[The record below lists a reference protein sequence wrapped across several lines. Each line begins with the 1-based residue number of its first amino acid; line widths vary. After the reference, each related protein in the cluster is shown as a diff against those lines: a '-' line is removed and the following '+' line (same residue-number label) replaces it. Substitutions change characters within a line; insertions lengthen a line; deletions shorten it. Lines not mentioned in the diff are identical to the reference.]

1 MADIIGRSFEPYVKK
16 QIAKRQE
23 KLGLGLKN
31 IDTIKFENTNTAFI
45 RLTSGV
51 NVDGEALTNLGLAG
65 QNKYAGSE
73 LAKQFQLFS
82 ARTPNG
88 FTSGIGYNDQSSY
101 GFVSNADYGFVP
113 PPGIVSMDVKAMNRG
128 SLREAN
134 IEIKCHNLE
143 QFQILEVLYMRLKYS
158 ILLEWGHS
166 IYFNNSGELVQS
178 RHDLSSTFLK
188 GTTQTEMLK
197 LVQKERKNSDSNY
210 DAFFGLVTN
219 FSWTLRPDGGYDI
232 TVTARS
238 SGDVIESLKINTTL
252 PVPQGT
258 PVVSPPDPNNINGE
272 VLPPPSSIQTNYYKS
287 TINRILTLITS
298 QVYPTKAYAHGVDQ
312 GQAGQYYPMH
322 NYAIEKMANLKAVVN
337 RDSLAAVTNATDHLT
352 WKEILMF
359 EFPQTL
365 SGGTWGSRQ
374 YYMKLGTLL
383 RIIESFLLY
392 YDTSK
397 SNSTQ
402 TDVVGE
408 EKELLGNPPL
418 FEIDYNYNTNY
429 CFTFPRHCSIDP
441 KVCLI
446 PIDLDEISD
455 GAISGPYY
463 IDTTYTYLTQ
473 DPPQK
478 DDANQQGLN
487 GSDLGDSYL
496 KLVGQAL
503 YNNEFSWRDEKYS
516 NSPVTSSLPSSVP
529 VIFNND
535 ILVANLETAF
545 SSPQNDIP
553 QLKKGY
559 EAIKDIRFRFI
570 SPTPTTPV
578 LNTKY
583 IVNVDILPQ
592 PVAIAKKYSQKYGTL
607 TVVTAN
613 GASNSLTDNGTV
625 DASRFKTYSNDD
637 PELIAYINNSNLLFE
652 KQIYKKSI
660 VVREYRNP
668 NSNLAYK
675 PSSLVQSGSELYT
688 QIKDTGF
695 KDPNKPYVGNLMHT
709 YINMEYIAST
719 LDKNIDI
726 KESKI
731 SLYDFLDN
739 LMTGVQNAL
748 GNVNNFITIY
758 DEDKN
763 KFKIIDDTFI
773 PGLYDNS
780 GEESGIVQFNAN
792 ILKNNYGSFV
802 KSVNFKTKL
811 SNNFATMTTIGAQ
824 SNGNVVGENAT
835 ALSKWNIGLTDRII
849 TDRANPNATIAS
861 GSSVAEKF
869 LENVVNLQNFN
880 NKVHTFTLT
889 DNDISSLRGG
899 ITDLFR
905 MEIGEFTNQGKIP
918 GIGFIPF
925 DLELTMLGLSG
936 VKIYETY
943 TIDTTLLPNAYKDKI
958 QFICSGVS
966 HKISNGIWETTLN
979 SICGPKYDNVKIS
992 NPPNVKNITSVTV
1005 PKAPESNTQGNGI
1018 STPPASNTG
1027 VYEIYTQGKL
1037 RKNYFDLTKH
1047 HDPKLTKTHAITIPG
1062 GASTFNWEVAYRRS
1076 NYIGHYSKVPN
1087 YSSIVS
1093 RNKNDEF
1100 VVFDW
1105 VLKRGGS
1112 SDVLIP
1118 APFDGKIVAG
1128 GLKPG
1133 GGATTYGGTNVVVDS
1148 GGNSFYALISTD
1160 GSKTAIFLHMREM
1173 YFKVGDTFSKGQG
1186 LGIQAS
1192 VGPTSTGTHLHIEAM
1207 ALQDAIDYF
1216 NFVNSLSSNYDGKT
1230 NLK

>member
-31 IDTIKFENTNTAFI
+31 IDTLKFENTNTAFI

-51 NVDGEALTNLGLAG
+51 NVNGEALTNLGLAG
-65 QNKYAGSE
+65 QNKYADNG
-73 LAKQFQLFS
+73 LAKQFKLFS

-88 FTSGIGYNDQSSY
+88 FTSGFGYNDQSSY
-101 GFVSNADYGFVP
+101 GFASNSDYGFVP

-166 IYFNNSGELVQS
+166 VYFNNSGELVQS
-178 RHDLSSTFLK
+178 RHDLSDTFLK
-188 GTTQTEMLK
+188 GTTQTDMLK
-197 LVQKERKNSDSNY
+197 LIKQERKNSDGNY

-252 PVPQGT
+252 PVPQNT
-258 PVVSPPDPNNINGE
+258 PIVTPPDPNNPPPS
-272 VLPPPSSIQTNYYKS
+272 PPPSSIQTNYYKS

-298 QVYPTKAYAHGVDQ
+298 QVYSPGKEYAHGVDQ
-312 GQAGQYYPMH
+312 GSNGLYYPMH
-322 NYAIEKMANLKAVVN
+322 NYNIEAMAGLKASVN
-337 RDSLAAVTNATDHLT
+337 RDSLSAVTNATDHLT

-359 EFPQTL
+359 EFPTTL
-365 SGGTWGSRQ
+365 SGGTWGTRQ

-392 YDTSK
+392 YDTSR
-397 SNSTQ
+397 SNATQ
-402 TDVVGE
+402 TDVTGE
-408 EKELLGNPPL
+408 EKELLGFSPL
-418 FEIDYNYNTNY
+418 FEIDYNYNSNY

-446 PIDLDEISD
+446 PIDLGEINS
-455 GAISGPYY
+455 GTLSGPYY
-463 IDTTYTYLTQ
+463 IETVYTYLTQ
-473 DPPQK
+473 DPPQE

-503 YNNEFSWRDEKYS
+503 YNNEFSWRDDS
-516 NSPVTSSLPSSVP
+516 QLISGVLSPLPQSLP
-529 VIFNND
+529 VIINND
-535 ILVANLETAF
+535 ILVTELETVFA
-545 SSPQNDIP
+545 SPQSDIS
-553 QLKKGY
+553 QVRKGY
-559 EAIKDIRFRFI
+559 DAVKSVRSGFRLYV
-570 SPTPTTPV
+570 TPITPE
-578 LNTKY
+578 LNKKY
-583 IVNVDILPQ
+583 IVSSDFQPQ
-592 PVAIAKKYSQKYGTL
+592 LVATVKKYSQKYGTL

-613 GASNSLTDNGTV
+613 GASNSITDESNVST
-625 DASRFKTYSNDD
+625 SSKYKTYPNND
-637 PELIAYINNSNLLFE
+637 PELIAYINNSSLLFE

-668 NSNLAYK
+668 NVNIPYN
-675 PSSLVQSGSELYT
+675 PSSALQAGSELYT

-695 KDPNKPYVGNLMHT
+695 KDLNKPYVGNLMHT
-709 YINMEYIAST
+709 YINMEYISST

-748 GNVNNFITIY
+748 GNVNNFETIY

-763 KFKIIDDTFI
+763 TFRIIDNTFI
-773 PGLYDNS
+773 PGVYNSS
-780 GEESGIVQFNAN
+780 GEDAGIVQFNAN

-811 SNNFATMTTIGAQ
+811 SNNFATMTTVGAQ
-824 SNGNVVGENAT
+824 SNGNTVGENAT
-835 ALSKWNIGLTDRII
+835 ALSKWNTGLTDRII
-849 TDRANPNATIAS
+849 TDRVNPNTSIKS
-861 GSSVAEKF
+861 GSSVADTF
-869 LENVVNLQNFN
+869 LQNIVNLQNFN
-880 NKVHTFTLT
+880 NQVHQKYLT
-889 DNDISSLRGG
+889 DNDINNLRGG
-899 ITDLFR
+899 ITDLFK
-905 MEIGEFTNQGKIP
+905 MEIGELTNQGKIP

-943 TIDTTLLPNAYKDKI
+943 TIDTTLLPKAYKDKI

-966 HKISNGIWETTLN
+966 HKVSDGEWVTTLN
-979 SICGPKYDNVKIS
+979 SICGPKYDNVKIF

-1005 PKAPESNTQGNGI
+1005 PKAPDEIGPDSDSGDGSNSTALTTLPPSTLLSKYITLQQAAYNSSTAKKNNIDNTPTEAAVEDLKFVLTNVYDVLYDRFNGNITLSSAYRG
-1018 STPPASNTG
+1018 PALNTAVGGAENSQHKLGQAIDVEGKNG
-1027 VYEIYTQGKL
+1027 VTNKEIYFYVRNNFPSWDQL
-1037 RKNYFDLTKH
+1037 
-1047 HDPKLTKTHAITIPG
+1047 I
-1062 GASTFNWEVAYRRS
+1062 WEYGNS
-1076 NYIGHYSKVPN
+1076 NEPDWVHIAYSK
-1087 YSSIVS
+1087 SGRSTKSGKKQILSI
-1093 RNKNDEF
+1093 
-1100 VVFDW
+1100 
-1105 VLKRGGS
+1105 
-1112 SDVLIP
+1112 P
-1118 APFDGKIVAG
+1118 
-1128 GLKPG
+1128 
-1133 GGATTYGGTNVVVDS
+1133 
-1148 GGNSFYALISTD
+1148 
-1160 GSKTAIFLHMREM
+1160 
-1173 YFKVGDTFSKGQG
+1173 KG
-1186 LGIQAS
+1186 
-1192 VGPTSTGTHLHIEAM
+1192 VGPA
-1207 ALQDAIDYF
+1207 
-1216 NFVNSLSSNYDGKT
+1216 
-1230 NLK
+1230 

>member
-1 MADIIGRSFEPYVKK
+1 MANIIGRSFEPYVKK

-23 KLGLGLKN
+23 KLGLGLKDL
-31 IDTIKFENTNTAFI
+31 DTIKFENTNTAFI

-51 NVDGEALTNLGLAG
+51 DVNGEALTNLGLAG
-65 QNKYAGSE
+65 QAKYAGSG
-73 LAKQFQLFS
+73 LAKQFKLFS

-88 FTSGIGYNDQSSY
+88 FTSGFGYNDQSSY
-101 GFVSNADYGFVP
+101 GFASNSDYGFVP

-166 IYFNNSGELVQS
+166 VYFNNSGELVQS
-178 RHDLSSTFLK
+178 RHDLSDTFLK
-188 GTTQTEMLK
+188 GTTQTDMLK
-197 LVQKERKNSDSNY
+197 LVKQERKNSDSNY

-258 PVVSPPDPNNINGE
+258 PVVTPPDPSNPNAQQT
-272 VLPPPSSIQTNYYKS
+272 PPPSSIQTNYYKS

-322 NYAIEKMANLKAVVN
+322 NYAIEAMAQLKAVVN

-359 EFPQTL
+359 EFPTTL

-402 TDVVGE
+402 TNVAGE

-418 FEIDYNYNTNY
+418 FEIDYNYNNNY

-446 PIDLDEISD
+446 PIDLDEINNN
-455 GAISGPYY
+455 GTISGPYY
-463 IDTTYTYLTQ
+463 IDTVYTYLTLSYATLTTTTNNNNTS
-473 DPPQK
+473 PTEIF
-478 DDANQQGLN
+478 
-487 GSDLGDSYL
+487 LGDSDFLILQKAAGLDVY
-496 KLVGQAL
+496 Q
-503 YNNEFSWRDEKYS
+503 NENAWRDAPVS
-516 NSPVTSSLPSSVP
+516 LSPVSAEIPTTLPVFPANNSLVTDLEAVFSADQSSEDNLINGYNVIGKIGSSV
-529 VIFNND
+529 N
-535 ILVANLETAF
+535 
-545 SSPQNDIP
+545 IP
-553 QLKKGY
+553 
-559 EAIKDIRFRFI
+559 I
-570 SPTPTTPV
+570 PTTP
-578 LNTKY
+578 LPNEKY
-583 IVNVDILPQ
+583 IVSVNTNTQFIKNINSVSSRIVGAQAPTEQ
-592 PVAIAKKYSQKYGTL
+592 TTTRSAKL
-607 TVVTAN
+607 
-613 GASNSLTDNGTV
+613 
-625 DASRFKTYSNDD
+625 
-637 PELIAYINNSNLLFE
+637 E
-652 KQIYKKSI
+652 KKSI
-660 VVREYRNP
+660 IVREYRNP

-675 PSSLVQSGSELYT
+675 PSSLVQAGSELYT

-709 YINMEYIAST
+709 YINMEYISST

-748 GNVNNFITIY
+748 GNVNNFETIY

-763 KFKIIDDTFI
+763 TFRIIDNTFI
-773 PGLYDNS
+773 PGVYNSS
-780 GEESGIVQFNAN
+780 GEDAGIVQFNAN

-849 TDRANPNATIAS
+849 TDRVNPNATIDS
-861 GSSVAEKF
+861 GSSVANKF
-869 LENVVNLQNFN
+869 LENIVNLQNFN

-936 VKIYETY
+936 AKIYETY
-943 TIDTTLLPNAYKDKI
+943 TIDTTLLPKAYKDKI

-966 HKISNGIWETTLN
+966 HKVSDGEWITTLN
-979 SICGPKYDNVKIS
+979 SICGPKYDNVKIF

-1087 YSSIVS
+1087 YNSIVS

-1105 VLKRGGS
+1105 VLKRNKS

>member
-23 KLGLGLKN
+23 KLSLSLKN
-31 IDTIKFENTNTAFI
+31 TDTIKFENTNTAFI

-51 NVDGEALTNLGLAG
+51 NVDGDVLTNLGLAG

-82 ARTPNG
+82 ARTPDG
-88 FTSGIGYNDQSSY
+88 FTSGFGYNDQSSY
-101 GFVSNADYGFVP
+101 GFASNSDYGFVP

-134 IEIKCHNLE
+134 IEIKCHNLQ
-143 QFQILEVLYMRLKYS
+143 QFQIIEVLYMRLKYS
-158 ILLEWGHS
+158 VLLEWGHS
-166 IYFNNSGELVQS
+166 VYFNNSGELVQS
-178 RHDLSSTFLK
+178 RHDLSNTFLK
-188 GTTQTEMLK
+188 GTTQTNMLK
-197 LVQKERKNSDSNY
+197 LIQKERKNSDGNY

-252 PVPQGT
+252 PVPPNT
-258 PVVSPPDPNNINGE
+258 PVVSPPDPSKINEE
-272 VLPPPSSIQTNYYKS
+272 VKPPPSSIQTNYYKS

-298 QVYPTKAYAHGVDQ
+298 YVNKDIRYAHGVDQ
-312 GQAGQYYPMH
+312 GNGLYYPMH
-322 NYAIEKMANLKAVVN
+322 NYNIETMAGLTAVVN
-337 RDSLAAVTNATDHLT
+337 RDSKTAITNATDYLT

-359 EFPQTL
+359 EFPWTL

-402 TDVVGE
+402 TDVIGE

-418 FEIDYNYNTNY
+418 FEIDYNYNSNY

-446 PIDLDEISD
+446 PIDLDEINS
-455 GAISGPYY
+455 GTVSGPFY

-473 DPPQK
+473 DPPQAN
-478 DDANQQGLN
+478 DANEQGLN
-487 GSDLGDSYL
+487 GSDLGDKYL
-496 KLVGQAL
+496 RLVGQAL
-503 YNNEFSWRDEKYS
+503 YNNKFSWRDE
-516 NSPVTSSLPSSVP
+516 PQLFTPQTGSLPQILP
-529 VIFNND
+529 IIFNNNT
-535 ILVANLETAF
+535 LVTELETVF
-545 SSPQNDIP
+545 TSPQSDIS
-553 QLKKGY
+553 QLTKGY
-559 EAIKDIRFRFI
+559 ETIKSIRFEFGKTV
-570 SPTPTTPV
+570 SPTTPIP
-578 LNTKY
+578 NTKY
-583 IVNVDILPQ
+583 ITSVDFQPQ
-592 PVAIAKKYSQKYGTL
+592 LVAIVRGYGSIVIVTPNGSSTSFITDTQSTFNFEFEAL
-607 TVVTAN
+607 ANNDPKITVFL
-613 GASNSLTDNGTV
+613 NS
-625 DASRFKTYSNDD
+625 SPS
-637 PELIAYINNSNLLFE
+637 FE

-668 NSNLAYK
+668 NSNLTYNA
-675 PSSLVQSGSELYT
+675 SSLVQPGSELYT

-695 KDPNKPYVGNLMHT
+695 KDLNKPYVGNLMHT

-739 LMTGVQNAL
+739 LMIGVQNAL

-792 ILKNNYGSFV
+792 ILNNTKGSFV

-811 SNNFATMTTIGAQ
+811 SNNFATMTTVGAQ

-835 ALSKWNIGLTDRII
+835 ALSKWNVGLTDRII
-849 TDRANPNATIAS
+849 TDRVNPNANINS
-861 GSSVAEKF
+861 GSSVEVRF
-869 LENVVNLQNFN
+869 LQNIVNLQNFN

-889 DNDISSLRGG
+889 DNDISGLRGG
-899 ITDLFR
+899 ITDLFK
-905 MEIGEFTNQGKIP
+905 MEIGEFTNQDKIP

-936 VKIYETY
+936 PKIYETY

-966 HKISNGIWETTLN
+966 HKVSNGIWETTLN
-979 SICGPKYDNVKIS
+979 SICGPKYDKAKIF

-1005 PKAPESNTQGNGI
+1005 PKSPSGGRTPLTDAEINEKTKNFSVAALGADGTWQSIATKYITKNEGLTKIGKDDQGTPRAGYGSDKIIKNGVLTTVTIGMVVTQEEALNTFQNYSLKAYSDPIIRDLGQTNWNKLNDNQKASLVSIGYNVGSSFISARNYGKKIKNFIIAGDFQKAGETIYREGPWTGAIDGYLPGLHRRRKEESI
-1018 STPPASNTG
+1018 IFLTPP
-1027 VYEIYTQGKL
+1027 
-1037 RKNYFDLTKH
+1037 
-1047 HDPKLTKTHAITIPG
+1047 
-1062 GASTFNWEVAYRRS
+1062 
-1076 NYIGHYSKVPN
+1076 
-1087 YSSIVS
+1087 
-1093 RNKNDEF
+1093 
-1100 VVFDW
+1100 
-1105 VLKRGGS
+1105 
-1112 SDVLIP
+1112 
-1118 APFDGKIVAG
+1118 
-1128 GLKPG
+1128 
-1133 GGATTYGGTNVVVDS
+1133 
-1148 GGNSFYALISTD
+1148 
-1160 GSKTAIFLHMREM
+1160 
-1173 YFKVGDTFSKGQG
+1173 
-1186 LGIQAS
+1186 
-1192 VGPTSTGTHLHIEAM
+1192 
-1207 ALQDAIDYF
+1207 
-1216 NFVNSLSSNYDGKT
+1216 
-1230 NLK
+1230 

>member
-31 IDTIKFENTNTAFI
+31 IDTLKFENTNTAFI

-51 NVDGEALTNLGLAG
+51 NVNGEALTNLGLAG

-73 LAKQFQLFS
+73 LAKQFKLFS

-88 FTSGIGYNDQSSY
+88 FTKGFGYNDQSSY
-101 GFVSNADYGFVP
+101 GFASNPDYGFVP

-166 IYFNNSGELVQS
+166 VYFNNEGELVQS
-178 RHDLSSTFLK
+178 RHDLSDLFLK
-188 GTTQTEMLK
+188 GATQTDILK
-197 LVQKERKNSDSNY
+197 AVQKTRKDSNGNY

-258 PVVSPPDPNNINGE
+258 PVVSPSDPSKLNEE
-272 VLPPPSSIQTNYYKS
+272 VKPPPSSIQTNYYKS

-298 QVYPTKAYAHGVDQ
+298 QVYPGKAYAHGVDQ
-312 GQAGQYYPMH
+312 GNGLYYPMH
-322 NYAIEKMANLKAVVN
+322 NYNIEAMASLKAVVN
-337 RDSLAAVTNATDHLT
+337 RDSLSAVTNATDHLT

-359 EFPQTL
+359 EFPTTL

-392 YDTSK
+392 YDTSRL
-397 SNSTQ
+397 NSIQ
-402 TDVVGE
+402 QNAVGE

-418 FEIDYNYNTNY
+418 FEIDYNYNNNY

-446 PIDLDEISD
+446 PIDLGEVNSNE
-455 GAISGPYY
+455 GVSGPYY
-463 IDTTYTYLTQ
+463 IDTVYTYLTISYATSTTST
-473 DPPQK
+473 D
-478 DDANQQGLN
+478 N
-487 GSDLGDSYL
+487 GSQSPISIDQSDSSFLELQKAAGRDVY
-496 KLVGQAL
+496 Q
-503 YNNEFSWRDEKYS
+503 NENAWRDNPVS
-516 NSPVTSSLPSSVP
+516 FSPVSATLPSSISTP
-529 VIFNND
+529 PLNKS
-535 ILVANLETAF
+535 LVADLEAAFTAGQDSENNLI
-545 SSPQNDIP
+545 N
-553 QLKKGY
+553 GY
-559 EAIKDIRFRFI
+559 NVI
-570 SPTPTTPV
+570 SKIGSITNTPTPTTPV
-578 LNTKY
+578 LNEKY
-583 IVNVDILPQ
+583 IVNINTNTQFLKNIYYTTSEIRGNQAATTVTT
-592 PVAIAKKYSQKYGTL
+592 TL
-607 TVVTAN
+607 A
-613 GASNSLTDNGTV
+613 GKL
-625 DASRFKTYSNDD
+625 
-637 PELIAYINNSNLLFE
+637 E
-652 KQIYKKSI
+652 KKSI

-675 PSSLVQSGSELYT
+675 PSSLVQAGSELYT
-688 QIKDTGF
+688 QIQDTGF

-709 YINMEYIAST
+709 YINMEYISST

-773 PGLYDNS
+773 PGLYENS

-802 KSVNFKTKL
+802 KGVNFKTKL

-824 SNGNVVGENAT
+824 ANGNVVGENAT
-835 ALSKWNIGLTDRII
+835 ALSKWNVGLTDRII
-849 TDRANPNATIAS
+849 TDRANPNANIDS
-861 GSSVAEKF
+861 GSSVANKF
-869 LENVVNLQNFN
+869 LENVTNLQNFN

-936 VKIYETY
+936 PKIYETY
-943 TIDTTLLPNAYKDKI
+943 TIDTTLLPKAYKDKI

-966 HKISNGIWETTLN
+966 HKISNGEWTTTLN

-992 NPPNVKNITSVTV
+992 NPPNVKNITTVTV
-1005 PKAPESNTQGNGI
+1005 PKAPESSGAGLNRGGGSGTCSRLGQEPLVQYAGNVNKVGADVVTSSNKEVKARLAAGIGNGI
-1018 STPPASNTG
+1018 TTGLVEVADRGNVRVLKYGQEALLTPRAAAAFNSWADEITSQGGCMTVSSIFRTYEDQVRVKASRGAAAATPGYSPHGYGIAIDIRELYNLVDGSTDAQLNASARN
-1027 VYEIYTQGKL
+1027 EKIYKFL
-1037 RKNYFDLTKH
+1037 
-1047 HDPKLTKTHAITIPG
+1047 
-1062 GASTFNWEVAYRRS
+1062 ASTGEKYGWYNPYRLADT
-1076 NYIGHYSKVPN
+1076 SK
-1087 YSSIVS
+1087 
-1093 RNKNDEF
+1093 KDECWHF
-1100 VVFDW
+1100 EYW
-1105 VLKRGGS
+1105 G
-1112 SDVLIP
+1112 
-1118 APFDGKIVAG
+1118 
-1128 GLKPG
+1128 
-1133 GGATTYGGTNVVVDS
+1133 
-1148 GGNSFYALISTD
+1148 
-1160 GSKTAIFLHMREM
+1160 
-1173 YFKVGDTFSKGQG
+1173 
-1186 LGIQAS
+1186 
-1192 VGPTSTGTHLHIEAM
+1192 
-1207 ALQDAIDYF
+1207 
-1216 NFVNSLSSNYDGKT
+1216 
-1230 NLK
+1230 

>member
-1 MADIIGRSFEPYVKK
+1 MANIIGRSFEPYVKK

-23 KLGLGLKN
+23 KLSLGLQ
-31 IDTIKFENTNTAFI
+31 DTDTLKFKNTNTAFI

-51 NVDGEALTNLGLAG
+51 NVNGEALTNLGLAG
-65 QNKYAGSE
+65 QDKYAGSE
-73 LAKQFQLFS
+73 LAKQFKLFS
-82 ARTPNG
+82 ARTSNG

-101 GFVSNADYGFVP
+101 GFTSNPDYGFVP

-158 ILLEWGHS
+158 VLLEWGHS
-166 IYFNNSGELVQS
+166 VYFNNDGELVQS
-178 RHDLSSTFLK
+178 RHDLSDLFLK
-188 GTTQTEMLK
+188 GASQTDILK
-197 LVQKERKNSDSNY
+197 AVQKTRKESDSNY

-232 TVTARS
+232 TVTARA

-252 PVPQGT
+252 PVPEGT
-258 PVVSPPDPNNINGE
+258 PPVTPPDPNKLNEE
-272 VLPPPSSIQTNYYKS
+272 VKPPPSSIQTNYYKS

-298 QVYPTKAYAHGVDQ
+298 QVYPAGQFSPGKEYAHGVGPVGVGD
-312 GQAGQYYPMH
+312 GSYYPMH
-322 NYAIEKMANLKAVVN
+322 NYNIEAIANLKAVVN
-337 RDSLAAVTNATDHLT
+337 RDSQAAVTNATDHLT
-352 WKEILMF
+352 WREILMF
-359 EFPQTL
+359 EFPWTL

-418 FEIDYNYNTNY
+418 FEIDYNYNNNY

-446 PIDLDEISD
+446 PIDLNEITN
-455 GAISGPYY
+455 GTISGAYY
-463 IDTTYTYLTQ
+463 IETTYTYLTQ
-473 DPPQK
+473 DPPQSN
-478 DDANQQGLN
+478 DASNRGSR
-487 GSDLGDSYL
+487 GSDLEDSYL

-503 YNNEFSWRDEKYS
+503 YNNEFGWRDE
-516 NSPVTSSLPSSVP
+516 PVLLNPQIGDIPQSLP
-529 VIFNND
+529 VIFNNNT
-535 ILVANLETAF
+535 LVTELETAF
-545 SSPQNDIP
+545 TKAQSDDA
-553 QLKKGY
+553 QLKEGY
-559 EAIKDIRFRFI
+559 NTIKSARSSFGLLAA
-570 SPTPTTPV
+570 PTVPQ

-583 IVNVDILPQ
+583 IVSVDLKPQ
-592 PVAIAKKYSQKYGTL
+592 PVATVQRYHRKYGPF
-607 TVVTAN
+607 TVVTPNGSSTSFVDSGKGGSFGFEFVTLAN
-613 GASNSLTDNGTV
+613 N
-625 DASRFKTYSNDD
+625 D
-637 PELIAYINNSNLLFE
+637 PELIAEIAKAESYFE
-652 KQIYKKSI
+652 QQIYKKSI

-668 NSNLAYK
+668 NFALAYN
-675 PSSLVQSGSELYT
+675 PSALVQPGSELYT

-709 YINMEYIAST
+709 YINMEYISST

-731 SLYDFLDN
+731 SLYNFLDN

-792 ILKNNYGSFV
+792 ILKNTKGSFV

-835 ALSKWNIGLTDRII
+835 ALSRWNIGLTDRII
-849 TDRANPNATIAS
+849 TDRVNPNATINS
-861 GSSVAEKF
+861 GSSVEAKF
-869 LENVVNLQNFN
+869 LNNIANLQNFN

-889 DNDISSLRGG
+889 DNDVSSLRGG
-899 ITDLFR
+899 ITDLFK

-943 TIDTTLLPNAYKDKI
+943 TIDTTLLPKAYKDKI

-966 HKISNGIWETTLN
+966 HKVSDGEWTTTLN
-979 SICGPKYDNVKIS
+979 SICGPKYDKTNIY
-992 NPPNVKNITSVTV
+992 NPPSVNNITSVTV
-1005 PKAPESNTQGNGI
+1005 PKSPDQIGPDGDSGDGNDNTPLTTLPPNTFLSKYVTLQQAAYNSSTAKKNNIDNTPTESAVEDLKFVLTNVYDVLYDRFNGN
-1018 STPPASNTG
+1018 
-1027 VYEIYTQGKL
+1027 
-1037 RKNYFDLTKH
+1037 
-1047 HDPKLTKTHAITIPG
+1047 ITL
-1062 GASTFNWEVAYRRS
+1062 SSAYRS
-1076 NYIGHYSKVPN
+1076 
-1087 YSSIVS
+1087 
-1093 RNKNDEF
+1093 
-1100 VVFDW
+1100 
-1105 VLKRGGS
+1105 
-1112 SDVLIP
+1112 P
-1118 APFDGKIVAG
+1118 ALNTAV
-1128 GLKPG
+1128 
-1133 GGATTYGGTNVVVDS
+1133 GGATGSQHKLGQAVDVEGKNGVTNKEIYFYVKDNFPSWDQLIWEYGTSDEPDWVHIAYSRPGRNTKS
-1148 GGNSFYALISTD
+1148 GKKQL
-1160 GSKTAIFLHMREM
+1160 
-1173 YFKVGDTFSKGQG
+1173 
-1186 LGIQAS
+1186 
-1192 VGPTSTGTHLHIEAM
+1192 
-1207 ALQDAIDYF
+1207 
-1216 NFVNSLSSNYDGKT
+1216 
-1230 NLK
+1230 LKLP

>member
-23 KLGLGLKN
+23 KLGLGLKDL
-31 IDTIKFENTNTAFI
+31 DTIKFENTNTAFI

-51 NVDGEALTNLGLAG
+51 NVNGEALTNLGLAS

-73 LAKQFQLFS
+73 LAKQFKLFS

-101 GFVSNADYGFVP
+101 GFASNSDYGFVP

-158 ILLEWGHS
+158 VLLEWGHS
-166 IYFNNSGELVQS
+166 VYFNNEGGLIQS
-178 RHDLSSTFLK
+178 RHDLSDLFLK
-188 GTTQTEMLK
+188 GATQTDILK
-197 LVQKERKNSDSNY
+197 AVQKTRKDSDGNY

-258 PVVSPPDPNNINGE
+258 PVVSPTDPNKLNEE
-272 VLPPPSSIQTNYYKS
+272 VKPPPSSIQTNYYKS

-298 QVYPTKAYAHGVDQ
+298 QVYPATQISPGKAYAHGVGPVGVGD
-312 GQAGQYYPMH
+312 GSYYPMH
-322 NYAIEKMANLKAVVN
+322 NYNIEAMANLKAVVN
-337 RDSLAAVTNATDHLT
+337 RDSSLAVNNATDHLT
-352 WKEILMF
+352 WREILMF
-359 EFPQTL
+359 EFPTTL

-402 TDVVGE
+402 TTEG
-408 EKELLGNPPL
+408 KELLGNPPL

-429 CFTFPRHCSIDP
+429 CFTFPRHCSTDP

-446 PIDLDEISD
+446 PIDLNEID
-455 GAISGPYY
+455 NGTVSGPYY

-473 DPPQK
+473 DPPQS

-496 KLVGQAL
+496 KLVGKAI
-503 YNNEFSWRDEKYS
+503 YNNEFSWRD
-516 NSPVTSSLPSSVP
+516 NSSLFDPILQVLPQSLP
-529 VIFNND
+529 VILSND
-535 ILVANLETAF
+535 TLVTELETSF
-545 SSPQNDIP
+545 TSPQSDIS
-553 QLKKGY
+553 QLRKGY
-559 EAIKDIRFRFI
+559 EVVKNIRSQFRLAI
-570 SPTPTTPV
+570 TPIIPQ

-583 IVNVDILPQ
+583 IVNVDTKPQ
-592 PVAIAKKYSQKYGTL
+592 PVATVKKYSQKYGTL
-607 TVVTAN
+607 TVVTTN
-613 GASNSLTDNGTV
+613 GSSTSLTDDGTV
-625 DASRFKTYSNDD
+625 ATSRFKTYSNDD
-637 PELIAYINNSNLLFE
+637 PELIAYINNSSLSFE

-660 VVREYRNP
+660 TVREYRNP

-675 PSSLVQSGSELYT
+675 PSALVQPGSELYT

-695 KDPNKPYVGNLMHT
+695 KDLNKPYVGNLMHT
-709 YINMEYIAST
+709 YINMEYISST

-758 DEDKN
+758 DEDNN

-802 KSVNFKTKL
+802 KNVNFKTKL

-835 ALSKWNIGLTDRII
+835 ALSKWNVGLTDRII
-849 TDRANPNATIAS
+849 TDRANPNATIDS
-861 GSSVAEKF
+861 GSSVANKF
-869 LENVVNLQNFN
+869 LANITNLQNFN

-899 ITDLFR
+899 ITDLFK
-905 MEIGEFTNQGKIP
+905 MEIGEFTNQNKIP

-936 VKIYETY
+936 PKIYETY
-943 TIDTTLLPNAYKDKI
+943 TIDTTLLPKAYKDKI

-966 HKISNGIWETTLN
+966 HKVSNGEWTTTLN

-992 NPPNVKNITSVTV
+992 NPPNIKNITSVIV
-1005 PKAPESNTQGNGI
+1005 PKTPDQIIPAGDKKDRIITAMNFLIVKGLGENQAAGLVGNLIAESSVNPTAIEKRGQ
-1018 STPPASNTG
+1018 
-1027 VYEIYTQGKL
+1027 
-1037 RKNYFDLTKH
+1037 
-1047 HDPKLTKTHAITIPG
+1047 KTG
-1062 GASTFNWEVAYRRS
+1062 GAGIAQWTGLNGGRKTRFEAYMGVNNDDAVNNPTQYVNGLNNLPKQLDYLWSELGSKYSNVLRVLQNSTTTLDTATIEVLEKFEVPLTYIQKDTDPTAYATTKSKRISLAQQALDAYR
-1076 NYIGHYSKVPN
+1076 N
-1087 YSSIVS
+1087 
-1093 RNKNDEF
+1093 
-1100 VVFDW
+1100 
-1105 VLKRGGS
+1105 
-1112 SDVLIP
+1112 
-1118 APFDGKIVAG
+1118 
-1128 GLKPG
+1128 
-1133 GGATTYGGTNVVVDS
+1133 
-1148 GGNSFYALISTD
+1148 
-1160 GSKTAIFLHMREM
+1160 
-1173 YFKVGDTFSKGQG
+1173 Q
-1186 LGIQAS
+1186 
-1192 VGPTSTGTHLHIEAM
+1192 
-1207 ALQDAIDYF
+1207 
-1216 NFVNSLSSNYDGKT
+1216 
-1230 NLK
+1230 

>member
-1 MADIIGRSFEPYVKK
+1 MANIIGRSFEPYVKK

-23 KLGLGLKN
+23 KLSLGLQ
-31 IDTIKFENTNTAFI
+31 DTDTLKFKNTNTAFI

-51 NVDGEALTNLGLAG
+51 NVNGDALTNLGLAG
-65 QNKYAGSE
+65 QNKYADSG

-82 ARTPNG
+82 ARTSNG
-88 FTSGIGYNDQSSY
+88 FTSGFGYNDQSSY
-101 GFVSNADYGFVP
+101 GFVSNPDYGLVP

-166 IYFNNSGELVQS
+166 VYFNNSGELVQS
-178 RHDLSSTFLK
+178 RHDLSDTFLK

-197 LVQKERKNSDSNY
+197 LVQKERKNSFGNY

-232 TVTARS
+232 TVTARA

-252 PVPQGT
+252 PVPEGT
-258 PVVSPPDPNNINGE
+258 PPVTPSDPNNPNDQQK
-272 VLPPPSSIQTNYYKS
+272 PPPSSIQTNYYKS

-298 QVYPTKAYAHGVDQ
+298 YVNKDIRYAHGVDQ
-312 GQAGQYYPMH
+312 KNGQYYPMH
-322 NYAIEKMANLKAVVN
+322 NYSIEAMANLKAVVN
-337 RDSLAAVTNATDHLT
+337 RDSLEAVTNATDYLT

-359 EFPQTL
+359 EFPWTL

-418 FEIDYNYNTNY
+418 FEIDYNYNNNY

-446 PIDLDEISD
+446 PIDLNEINN
-455 GAISGPYY
+455 GNISGPYY
-463 IDTTYTYLTQ
+463 IETTYTYLTQ
-473 DPPQK
+473 DPPQSN
-478 DDANQQGLN
+478 DASNRGSN
-487 GSDLGDSYL
+487 GSDLEDSYI

-503 YNNEFSWRDEKYS
+503 YNNNFGWRDESKLTH
-516 NSPVTSSLPSSVP
+516 PQLGSLPQTLP

-535 ILVANLETAF
+535 TLVTELETTF
-545 SSPQNDIP
+545 SSPQNDFP
-553 QLKKGY
+553 QLQKGY
-559 EAIKDIRFRFI
+559 KVVKDIRSSFGLFN
-570 SPTPTTPV
+570 TPTSPK

-583 IVNVDILPQ
+583 IVSVDLQPQ
-592 PVAIAKKYSQKYGTL
+592 LVATVKKYSQKYGPF
-607 TVVTAN
+607 TVVTPNGSSTSFIDTGEGGSFGFKFSTLAN
-613 GASNSLTDNGTV
+613 N
-625 DASRFKTYSNDD
+625 D
-637 PELIAYINNSNLLFE
+637 PELIAEINKAELFFE
-652 KQIYKKSI
+652 QQIYKKSI
-660 VVREYRNP
+660 VVREYRDP
-668 NSNLAYK
+668 NFALAYN
-675 PSSLVQSGSELYT
+675 PSALVQPGSELYT

-695 KDPNKPYVGNLMHT
+695 KDPNQPYAGNLMHT

-731 SLYDFLDN
+731 SLYNFLDN

-748 GNVNNFITIY
+748 GNVNNFIIIY

-792 ILKNNYGSFV
+792 ILKNTKGSFV

-849 TDRANPNATIAS
+849 TDRVNPNATIAS
-861 GSSVAEKF
+861 GSSVAIRF
-869 LENVVNLQNFN
+869 LDNIVNLQNFN

-889 DNDISSLRGG
+889 DNDVSSLRGG

-936 VKIYETY
+936 PKIYETY

-966 HKISNGIWETTLN
+966 HKVSDGEWTTTLN
-979 SICGPKYDNVKIS
+979 SICGPKYDKVKIS
-992 NPPNVKNITSVTV
+992 NPPSVNNITSVTV
-1005 PKAPESNTQGNGI
+1005 PKAPGSNN
-1018 STPPASNTG
+1018 SS
-1027 VYEIYTQGKL
+1027 
-1037 RKNYFDLTKH
+1037 
-1047 HDPKLTKTHAITIPG
+1047 
-1062 GASTFNWEVAYRRS
+1062 VATLS
-1076 NYIGHYSKVPN
+1076 GN
-1087 YSSIVS
+1087 YSTSNDNNPFNLRPNSGTQFNGVIGKKEGFRGSTSIGF
-1093 RNKNDEF
+1093 F
-1100 VVFDW
+1100 VVFDTIDNG
-1105 VLKRGGS
+1105 VR
-1112 SDVLIP
+1112 
-1118 APFDGKIVAG
+1118 A
-1128 GLKPG
+1128 GLKNLEGYFTRRNLKTVSEIINTYAPPG
-1133 GGATTYGGTNVVVDS
+1133 DGNNTDGYIADVVDWLNENWKA
-1148 GGNSFYALISTD
+1148 GTTKDTVLSFN
-1160 GSKTAIFLHMREM
+1160 
-1173 YFKVGDTFSKGQG
+1173 
-1186 LGIQAS
+1186 
-1192 VGPTSTGTHLHIEAM
+1192 GPSE
-1207 ALQDAIDYF
+1207 
-1216 NFVNSLSSNYDGKT
+1216 T
-1230 NLK
+1230 NLDNIKMFKELNKIILKKEGKLTDTLKSLIDNFNIANLA